1 MKKNEIIFK
10 WLNKEFKNLTQIHI
24 GNNVIYYDKNFK
36 NVLIHKYIDIDGND
50 YYWFNLNLVW
60 SLMEEI
66 FIIDY
71 FEIEQ
76 ILKSWMIK
84 EYKNEKIFVKSF
96 MDDSDYRRYLDN
108 I

>member
-24 GNNVIYYDKNFK
+24 DNNVIYYDKNFK
-36 NVLIHKYIDIDGND
+36 NVLIHKYIDIDGHD

-60 SLMEEI
+60 CLMEEI

-84 EYKNEKIFVKSF
+84 KYKNEKIFVKSF